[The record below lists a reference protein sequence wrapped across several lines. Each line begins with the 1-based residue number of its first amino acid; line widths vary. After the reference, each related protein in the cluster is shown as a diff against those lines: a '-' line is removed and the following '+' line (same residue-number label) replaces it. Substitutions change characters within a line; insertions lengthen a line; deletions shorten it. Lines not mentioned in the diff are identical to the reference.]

1 MASVIGAVAHERRW
15 RIVQLLQQWLDMRCV
30 IDFLVRQ
37 IESDDLVTVRVDA
50 DTKLAPGSAF
60 RSPAFFEQ
68 PFARFTNLQS
78 RAVDDQMQLT
88 CFRTWAA
95 GLGFVLRCRA
105 EVLVEP
111 PVGGAPGLGT
121 LLAKAPT
128 QNIRAAAGERPS
140 RAARRP
146 CPCSP

>member
-1 MASVIGAVAHERRW
+1 MASAIGAVAHERRW

-37 IESDDLVTVRVDA
+37 IESDDLVTVGVDA
-50 DTKLAPGSAF
+50 DMKLAPGSAF
-60 RSPAFFEQ
+60 RSLVFFEQ
-68 PFARFTNLQS
+68 PFAHSTKLQS

-95 GLGFVLRCRA
+95 GLGFDLRCRA

-111 PVGGAPGLGT
+111 SVGGAPGLGT
-121 LLAKAPT
+121 LLAKLPT
-128 QNIRAAAGERPS
+128 QNIRAAAGERPA

-146 CPCSP
+146 CPGSP